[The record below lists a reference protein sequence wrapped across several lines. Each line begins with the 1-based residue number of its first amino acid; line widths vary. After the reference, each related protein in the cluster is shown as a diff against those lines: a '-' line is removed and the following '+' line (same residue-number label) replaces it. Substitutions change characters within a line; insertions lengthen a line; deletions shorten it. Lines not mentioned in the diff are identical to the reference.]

1 MASCQNAMLSA
12 DTFSRLDSPDAVR
25 DIAAIVDAVE
35 AVELTRETRESGGSW
50 HPVSRVCHNVC
61 VCVCVRTR
69 ACMRGVCA
77 DCDSEDVC

>member
-12 DTFSRLDSPDAVR
+12 DTFSELDSPDAVR
-25 DIAAIVDAVE
+25 DIAAIVVAVE
-35 AVELTRETRESGGSW
+35 ALELSQ
-50 HPVSRVCHNVC
+50 C

-69 ACMRGVCA
+69 ACMRMCHGVCA